1 MRVLYITAE
10 VPWPLQSGYLRHFHI
25 MRGLSERHDV
35 TLLSLTRR
43 EGLSEEAASVLR
55 SFLDGIEVVP
65 HQEPGRRSRMGKAE
79 RVLARRRAARRLA
92 ARVRER
98 LATDRHDVVLFSGK
112 DTFPALQAVGRT
124 PVVVDVCDAA
134 SLRIRGQLDVAGP
147 ARRPALGARLAEVR
161 RVERRLADATP
172 HLLFASERDRDAVLG
187 ADDGGRVVPNAVDLD
202 YWTRSTRPEPAA
214 AAPRIVMTGV
224 MDYPP
229 NHDAAMRLAER
240 IMPQVRD
247 AVPDAELVIAG
258 RDPAP
263 ELRAAA
269 DAHPWMTVTGAL
281 PDLRP
286 EMERSAV
293 YCAPL
298 RFASG
303 IQNKLLEALAMEVP
317 VVTTPVVA
325 DGVRAEGINPPMIIA
340 DADEAI
346 ASGILRLL
354 RTPADHRRL
363 AAEGRAFVEDAF
375 SWPRTVATVESELAA
390 AAGGPPGAA
399 LHPMAAFTTMA
410 GVAS

>member
-25 MRGLSERHDV
+25 MRGLSERHEV

-43 EGLSEEAASVLR
+43 DSLSEEASEVLG
-55 SFLDGIEVVP
+55 SFLWELEVVS
-65 HQEPGRRSRMGKAE
+65 HHEGGRRSRMGKAE
-79 RVLARRRAARRLA
+79 RLVARRRAARRLA

-98 LATDRHDVVLFSGK
+98 LAGGAHDVVLFSGK
-112 DTFPALQAVGRT
+112 DTFPAMHAVGDT

-134 SLRIRGQLDVAGP
+134 SLRIRGQLEVAGA

-161 RVERRLADATP
+161 RVERRLAEATS
-172 HLLFASERDRDAVLG
+172 HLLFASERDRTAVIGAGDA
-187 ADDGGRVVPNAVDLD
+187 GRVVPNAVDLD
-202 YWTRSTRPEPAA
+202 YWTRSTPATPDV
-214 AAPRIVMTGV
+214 APRVVLTGV

-240 IMPQVRD
+240 IMPRVRD
-247 AVPDAELVIAG
+247 EVGEAELVIAG
-258 RDPAP
+258 RDPGP
-263 ELRAAA
+263 ELRAAGEA
-269 DAHPWMTVTGAL
+269 RPWMTVTGAL

-303 IQNKLLEALAMEVP
+303 IQNKLLEALAMQVP

-325 DGVRAEGINPPMIIA
+325 DGIRADGVNPPMIIA

-346 ASGILRLL
+346 AAGVVRLI
-354 RTPADHRRL
+354 TEPDDHRRL

-375 SWPRTVATVESELAA
+375 SWPQTVATVERELADATARPPAVPGLTAA
-390 AAGGPPGAA
+390 AA
-399 LHPMAAFTTMA
+399 TTREA
-410 GVAS
+410 VTL

>member
-25 MRGLSERHDV
+25 MRGLSEDHEV

-43 EGLSEEAASVLR
+43 DGLSEDAARALGP
-55 SFLDGIEVVP
+55 FLAGIEVVS
-65 HQEPGRRSRMGKAE
+65 HGARRGRMGKAE

-92 ARVRER
+92 ASVRER
-98 LATDRHDVVLFSGK
+98 LAAGRHDVVLFSGK
-112 DTFPALQAVGRT
+112 DTFPALEAVGDT

-134 SLRIRGQLDVAGP
+134 SLRIRGQLEVAGA
-147 ARRPALGARLAEVR
+147 ARRPALSARLAEVR
-161 RVERRLADATP
+161 RVERRLADATS
-172 HLLFASERDRDAVLG
+172 HLLFASERDRAAVVGSEDAG
-187 ADDGGRVVPNAVDLD
+187 CVVPNAVDLD
-202 YWTRSTRPEPAA
+202 YWTRSAPVPTDAGTRV
-214 AAPRIVMTGV
+214 VMTGV

-240 IMPQVRD
+240 IMPSVREEM
-247 AVPDAELVIAG
+247 PEAELVIAG
-258 RDPAP
+258 RDPGP
-263 ELRAAA
+263 ELRAAG
-269 DAHPWMTVTGAL
+269 DARPWMTVTGAL

-325 DGVRAEGINPPMIIA
+325 DGVRAEGMNPPMIIA

-346 ASGILRLL
+346 VKGVLRLL
-354 RTPADHRRL
+354 RNPKDHRRL
-363 AAEGRAFVEDAF
+363 AVEGRAFVEDAF

-390 AAGGPPGAA
+390 ATGRTPSMATARRLAAG
-399 LHPMAAFTTMA
+399 TVA
-410 GVAS
+410 GTVLS

>member
-25 MRGLSERHDV
+25 MRGLSERHEV

-43 EGLSEEAASVLR
+43 DGLSDEAADVLGA
-55 SFLDGIEVVP
+55 FLADIEVVP
-65 HQEPGRRSRMGKAE
+65 HHESAGRRSRMGKAE
-79 RVLARRRAARRLA
+79 RLVARRRAARRLA
-92 ARVRER
+92 TRVHER
-98 LATDRHDVVLFSGK
+98 LDDGAHDVVLFSGK
-112 DTFPALQAVGRT
+112 DTFPAMQAVGRT

-134 SLRIRGQLDVAGP
+134 SLRIRGQLEVAGA

-161 RVERRLADATP
+161 RVERRLAAATP
-172 HLLFASERDRDAVLG
+172 YLLFASERDRTAVVG
-187 ADDGGRVVPNAVDLD
+187 AGAGGRVVPNAVDLD
-202 YWTRSTRPEPAA
+202 YWTRSTPATPDV
-214 AAPRIVMTGV
+214 APRIVLTGV

-240 IMPQVRD
+240 IMPRVRE
-247 AVPDAELVIAG
+247 AVPEAELVIAG
-258 RDPAP
+258 RDPGA
-263 ELRAAA
+263 ELRAAS
-269 DAHPWMTVTGAL
+269 DARPWMTVTGAL

-303 IQNKLLEALAMEVP
+303 IQNKLLEALAMQVP

-325 DGVRAEGINPPMIIA
+325 DGIRADGVNPPMIIA

-346 ASGILRLL
+346 AAGVVRLL
-354 RTPADHRRL
+354 STPGDHRRL
-363 AAEGRAFVEDAF
+363 AHEGRAFVEDAF
-375 SWPRTVATVESELAA
+375 SWPQTVSTVERELSDATGRA
-390 AAGGPPGAA
+390 REASGVSAA
-399 LHPMAAFTTMA
+399 LATREAVTQ
-410 GVAS
+410 